1 MALLDPDDR
10 RDHDMH
16 IRFSAREYL
25 LVLAALKLS
34 GKSSVSAGVREFAL
48 ERAQQIN
55 TAGKAGEEGG
65 EESLPPMSTERRVP
79 PTDVN
84 RRRHAMSSIEVS
96 IPLGNEDHRAIAA
109 EAQRRSCSEGDAL
122 KQLALERAL
131 QSPGKGAT
139 NRRAGRGGIC
149 RNRRFR

>member
-65 EESLPPMSTERRVP
+65 EESLPPMSTE
-79 PTDVN
+79 
-84 RRRHAMSSIEVS
+84 
-96 IPLGNEDHRAIAA
+96 
-109 EAQRRSCSEGDAL
+109 
-122 KQLALERAL
+122 
-131 QSPGKGAT
+131 GAT
-139 NRRAGRGGIC
+139 PCPAS
-149 RNRRFR
+149 RFPSRSEMRITAPSPPKPNDDPVRKAMR

>member
-10 RDHDMH
+10 RDHDLH

-55 TAGKAGEEGG
+55 PAGVDTPATKRTGRQRKA
-65 EESLPPMSTERRVP
+65 R
-79 PTDVN
+79 
-84 RRRHAMSSIEVS
+84 
-96 IPLGNEDHRAIAA
+96 
-109 EAQRRSCSEGDAL
+109 
-122 KQLALERAL
+122 
-131 QSPGKGAT
+131 
-139 NRRAGRGGIC
+139 
-149 RNRRFR
+149 